1 MSKIETPVSIQERT
15 KNKTNEIIAEIEG
28 HFDDYIMSWRESKLY
43 KTLHSLG
50 VKRAHTK
57 DIIEHSNTR
66 IKEYQDVLD
75 STDEQIKE
83 GYSNFSKPQVRKV
96 IKWWESVIESCNEI
110 AEEAKTIRKYNTVRN
125 KKLREAGLLDNKKK
139 V

>member
-1 MSKIETPVSIQERT
+1 MSKFETPVSIQERT

>member
-96 IKWWESVIESCNEI
+96 IKWWEGVIESCNEI